1 MNKQILILGLSVLLV
16 ACSDGM
22 QQSKPTT
29 TKNASA
35 IGIDQAALTEKAKL
49 ATQALGAGLKTALEA
64 ALKTGDPVNAL
75 SICNT
80 QALAIANQVSVE
92 QGIEVSR
99 ISLKNRNPNN
109 AANAWQT
116 KILNDFE
123 ARKATGENPSN
134 LSYTAVVG
142 DEFRF
147 MKAIPTGEVCLA
159 CHGQT
164 ISPAVSAKLA
174 ELYPQDKATGYNAGD
189 LRGAFVVVK
198 NIGQ

>member
-1 MNKQILILGLSVLLV
+1 MKRQVLMLVLSALLT
-16 ACSDGM
+16 ACGDGM
-22 QQSKPTT
+22 QQSKPATV
-29 TKNASA
+29 KNASA
-35 IGIDQAALTEKAKL
+35 IGVDQAALTEKAKL
-49 ATQALGAGLKTALEA
+49 ATQALGGGLKTALEA

-99 ISLKNRNPNN
+99 VSLKNRNPNN

-116 KILNDFE
+116 NVLHDFE
-123 ARKATGENPSN
+123 TRKTAGEDPSN
-134 LSYTAVVG
+134 LSYSAVVG

-174 ELYPQDKATGYNAGD
+174 ELYPQDKATGYIVGD

-198 NIGQ
+198 NIN

>member
-1 MNKQILILGLSVLLV
+1 MNKQLLILGLSALLV
-16 ACSDGM
+16 ACGDGM
-22 QQSKPTT
+22 QQSKPAT

-49 ATQALGAGLKTALEA
+49 ATQALGTGLKTALEA
-64 ALKTGDPVNAL
+64 ALKTGDPVDAL

-80 QALAIANQVSVE
+80 QALAMANKVSVE
-92 QGIEVSR
+92 QGMQVSR
-99 ISLKNRNPNN
+99 VSLKNRNPNN

-116 KILNDFE
+116 EVLHDFE
-123 ARKATGENPSN
+123 TRKAAGEDPSN
-134 LSYTAVVG
+134 LSYSAVVG

-147 MKAIPTGEVCLA
+147 MKAIPTGEVCLG

-174 ELYPQDKATGYNAGD
+174 ELYPQDKATGYKVGD
-189 LRGAFVVVK
+189 LRGAFVAVK
-198 NIGQ
+198 VL